1 MSSLIA
7 LLASIGLTSVAQLTL
22 RYALVQLPPVSSWP
36 THPAALLSTA
46 GVQLAFGVAC
56 YALSMLAWLIALAR
70 IPLGRAY
77 AALSLSYVLVHL
89 GALWLP
95 GAAESTSVRP
105 LLGIALIVIGVALV
119 GSDRP
124 PVSSSLRNTL

>member
-7 LLASIGLTSVAQLTL
+7 LFASIGLTSVAQLTL
-22 RYALVQLPPVSSWP
+22 RYVLVQLPPVSSWP
-36 THPAALLSTA
+36 THPGALLSTA

-95 GAAESTSVRP
+95 GAAEFTSARP
-105 LLGIALIVIGVALV
+105 LLGIALIVVGVALV